1 MNIKEFRDK
10 VEEAYQLLLNTNV
23 DVDTIEMDFHCDDR
37 SEGTVVFGSQ
47 VDEMSFDFFNPNKLK
62 VIIS

>member
-10 VEEAYQLLLNTNV
+10 VEEAYQLLLNTDI
-23 DVDTIEMDFHCDDR
+23 DVEKIELDFQCDDR

-47 VDEMSFDFFNPNKLK
+47 VDEMTFDLFNPTK
-62 VIIS
+62 VKVNIS